1 MKQTNLRN
9 ICLFLSY
16 LILFASIFT
25 PPVFASESTRYY
37 LGEAVNTGEDNGYS
51 GNKTIKEDDPHFGW
65 KIGNFFVSGYTRAS
79 ADDNGDPI
87 FLKTVGDTITLWFH
101 LDQDI
106 KKLNGDDM
114 LTISEDDDGYDEY
127 FGIEKT
133 NFGKGT
139 LIIKHTDYQ
148 NHAADPVIYTDYL
161 AAHAVENQD
170 VKVEL
175 FEEGDYEVALNYEI
189 REDNLDIFGWNPF
202 PSYYNYRIFFRFSV
216 RNGNC
221 MVYPFDIATREE
233 LLNTSST
240 ENGFY
245 LDLARSRY
253 LDIDIKKEIL
263 NEGADG
269 LTEDVRF
276 NRPAKDGDQYTE
288 EGIYTITVSNRYTN
302 QQTIKKIY
310 VGTNDILKAHVT
322 TGYDISE
329 ISYQLSM
336 GATVAEDGTLI
347 PAPEI
352 ELPPTEA
359 TEATQELTEVE
370 SITETTPASSPADEQ
385 NGAESTTSTLWI
397 LFVILGV
404 VALLVVALLVP
415 IMKKRKSQPADEI
428 NGGGESE

>member
-9 ICLFLSY
+9 ICLFLSC
-16 LILFASIFT
+16 LILLASIFM
-25 PPVFASESTRYY
+25 PSVFASESTKYY

-65 KIGNFFVSGYTRAS
+65 KIGNFFVSGYTRS
-79 ADDNGDPI
+79 SKDDAGDPL

-114 LTISEDDDGYDEY
+114 LTISKDDDGYDEY

-233 LLNTSST
+233 LLNSSST

-253 LDIDIKKEIL
+253 LDIDIKKEVL

-276 NRPAKDGDQYTE
+276 NRPAKDGDQYTD

-302 QQTIKKIY
+302 QQTVKKIY

-336 GATVAEDGTLI
+336 GATIAEDGTMI

-352 ELPPTEA
+352 ELPPTGA
-359 TEATQELTEVE
+359 TEDTQEVEVVE
-370 SITETTPASSPADEQ
+370 SIAETTPTSSSIDKQ
-385 NGAESTTSTLWI
+385 SNAEDPSSNLWI
-397 LFVILGV
+397 LFAVLGAVI
-404 VALLVVALLVP
+404 LLVVLLVL
-415 IMKKRKSQPADEI
+415 IAKKRRSQHVEEI
-428 NGGGESE
+428 NVGGEDE